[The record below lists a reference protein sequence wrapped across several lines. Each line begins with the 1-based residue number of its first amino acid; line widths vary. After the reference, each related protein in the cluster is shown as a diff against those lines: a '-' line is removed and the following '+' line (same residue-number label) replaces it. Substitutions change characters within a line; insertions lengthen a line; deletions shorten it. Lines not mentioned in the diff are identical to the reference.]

1 MTNTF
6 KNYLMFKRGNNMYI
20 KEIGKNEIRVAIP
33 LTKGT
38 EKTRIKK
45 RSILN
50 EYGIP
55 VSTKVEPFT
64 QSCYVEWQIGYD
76 VVKADVQKLEKTTLK
91 NFSFIG
97 ANGKEKT
104 LYELSEYIKYF
115 YDWDIV
121 SKKELID
128 IRNYLFN
135 LSNDNYLDVN
145 PELSIKRTH
154 PIHKTINNFN
164 FMWTKVEYPL
174 LVYKFDSYE
183 IVAEIKITEKQYAIG
198 VQPMLYLCFPITE
211 LENSKKLLGRTAKTK
226 EFANFVINEKNIKV
240 FLEMLKLF
248 GTLSKNHNKDI
259 ISIIDVI
266 IN

>member
-1 MTNTF
+1 
-6 KNYLMFKRGNNMYI
+6 MYI
-20 KEIGKNEIRVAIP
+20 QETKNQEIKVAIP

-55 VSTKVEPFT
+55 VSTKSEPFT

-76 VVKADVQKLEKTTLK
+76 VITSDTEKLEKTTLK
-91 NFSFIG
+91 DLRFIG
-97 ANGKEKT
+97 ANGKEKA

-115 YDWDIV
+115 YDWKVI
-121 SKKELID
+121 SKESLIN
-128 IRNYLFN
+128 IENYLKQ
-135 LSNDNYLDVN
+135 LSEDDFLDTN

-154 PIHKTINNFN
+154 PINKTINDFN

-174 LVYKFDSYE
+174 LVYKFGKFE

-198 VQPMLYLCFPITE
+198 TQPMLYLCFPITE
-211 LENSKKLLGRTAKTK
+211 LENSENLLGRTAQTK
-226 EFANFVINEKNIKV
+226 EFANFVINDKNINV

-248 GTLSKNHNKDI
+248 GTLSKNHNKDA
-259 ISIIDVI
+259 ISIINVI
-266 IN
+266 LNS

>member
-1 MTNTF
+1 
-6 KNYLMFKRGNNMYI
+6 MFI
-20 KEIGKNEIRVAIP
+20 KEINKNEIKVAIP

-38 EKTRIKK
+38 EKARVKK

-55 VSTKVEPFT
+55 VSTKTEPFS
-64 QSCYVEWQIGYD
+64 QNCYIEWQIGYD
-76 VVKADVQKLEKTTLK
+76 VIKSDINKLNKTTLK
-91 NFSFIG
+91 DYSFNG

-115 YDWDIV
+115 YDWGII
-121 SKKELID
+121 KQKELIN
-128 IRNYLFN
+128 IKNFLLNIPENNF
-135 LSNDNYLDVN
+135 LDQN

-154 PIHKTINNFN
+154 PISKIINTLN

-174 LVYKFDSYE
+174 LIYKFGNFE

-198 VQPMLYLCFPITE
+198 TQPMLYLCFPITE
-211 LENSKKLLGRTAKTK
+211 LENSEKLLGRTAQTK
-226 EFANFVINEKNIKV
+226 EYGNFIINSNNINV

-259 ISIIDVI
+259 LSIINI
-266 IN
+266 ILK

>member
-1 MTNTF
+1 
-6 KNYLMFKRGNNMYI
+6 MYI
-20 KEIGKNEIRVAIP
+20 QETKNQEIKVAIP

-55 VSTKVEPFT
+55 VSTKSEPFT

-76 VVKADVQKLEKTTLK
+76 VITSDTEKLEKTTLK
-91 NFSFIG
+91 DLRFIG
-97 ANGKEKT
+97 ANGKEKA

-115 YDWDIV
+115 YDWKVI
-121 SKKELID
+121 SKESLIK
-128 IRNYLFN
+128 IENYLKQ
-135 LSNDNYLDVN
+135 LSEDDFLDTN

-154 PIHKTINNFN
+154 PINKTINDFN

-174 LVYKFDSYE
+174 LVYKFGKFE

-198 VQPMLYLCFPITE
+198 TQPMLYLCFPITE
-211 LENSKKLLGRTAKTK
+211 LENSENLLGRTAQTK
-226 EFANFVINEKNIKV
+226 EFANFVINDKNINV

-248 GTLSKNHNKDI
+248 GTLSKNHNKDA
-259 ISIIDVI
+259 ISIINVI
-266 IN
+266 LNS

>member
-1 MTNTF
+1 
-6 KNYLMFKRGNNMYI
+6 MYI
-20 KEIGKNEIRVAIP
+20 QETKNQEIKVAIP

-38 EKTRIKK
+38 DKTRIKK

-55 VSTKVEPFT
+55 VSTKSEPFT

-76 VVKADVQKLEKTTLK
+76 VITSDTEKLEKTTLK
-91 NFSFIG
+91 DLRFIG
-97 ANGKEKT
+97 ANGKEKA

-115 YDWDIV
+115 YDWKVI
-121 SKKELID
+121 SKESLIN
-128 IRNYLFN
+128 IENYLKQ
-135 LSNDNYLDVN
+135 LSEDDFLDTN

-154 PIHKTINNFN
+154 PINKTINDFN

-174 LVYKFDSYE
+174 LVYKFGKFE

-198 VQPMLYLCFPITE
+198 TQPMLYLCFPITE
-211 LENSKKLLGRTAKTK
+211 LENSENLLGRTAQTK
-226 EFANFVINEKNIKV
+226 EFANFVINDKNINV

-248 GTLSKNHNKDI
+248 GTLSKNHNKDA
-259 ISIIDVI
+259 ISIINVI
-266 IN
+266 LNS

>member
-1 MTNTF
+1 
-6 KNYLMFKRGNNMYI
+6 MFI
-20 KEIGKNEIRVAIP
+20 KEIKKNEIKVAIP

-38 EKTRIKK
+38 DKTRIKK

-55 VSTKVEPFT
+55 VSTKSEPFT

-76 VVKADVQKLEKTTLK
+76 VITSDTEKLEKTTLK
-91 NFSFIG
+91 DLRFIG
-97 ANGKEKT
+97 ANGKEKA

-115 YDWDIV
+115 YDWKVI
-121 SKKELID
+121 SKESLIN
-128 IRNYLFN
+128 IENYLKQ
-135 LSNDNYLDVN
+135 LSEDNFLDTN

-154 PIHKTINNFN
+154 PINKTINDFN

-174 LVYKFDSYE
+174 LVYKFGKFE

-198 VQPMLYLCFPITE
+198 TQPMLYLCFPITE
-211 LENSKKLLGRTAKTK
+211 LENSENLLGRTAQTK
-226 EFANFVINEKNIKV
+226 EFANFVINDKTINV

-248 GTLSKNHNKDI
+248 GTLSKNHNKDA
-259 ISIIDVI
+259 ISIINVI
-266 IN
+266 LNS

>member
-1 MTNTF
+1 
-6 KNYLMFKRGNNMYI
+6 MFI
-20 KEIGKNEIRVAIP
+20 KEIKKNEIKVAIP

-38 EKTRIKK
+38 EKTRIKR

-55 VSTKVEPFT
+55 VSTKIEPFA
-64 QSCYVEWQIGYD
+64 QDCYVEWQIGYD
-76 VVKADVQKLEKTTLK
+76 VIKTDAEKLEKTTLK
-91 NFSFIG
+91 DFSFIG

-115 YDWDIV
+115 YDWKVI
-121 SKKELID
+121 SKESLIN
-128 IRNYLFN
+128 IENYLKQ
-135 LSNDNYLDVN
+135 LSEDNFLDTN

-154 PIHKTINNFN
+154 PINKTINDFN

-174 LVYKFDSYE
+174 LVYKFGKFE

-198 VQPMLYLCFPITE
+198 TQPMLYLCFPITE
-211 LENSKKLLGRTAKTK
+211 LENSENLLGRTAQTK
-226 EFANFVINEKNIKV
+226 EFANFVINDKNINV

-248 GTLSKNHNKDI
+248 GTLSKNHNKDA
-259 ISIIDVI
+259 ISIINVI
-266 IN
+266 LNS

>member
-1 MTNTF
+1 
-6 KNYLMFKRGNNMYI
+6 MYI
-20 KEIGKNEIRVAIP
+20 KEICDQKIKVAIP

-55 VSTKVEPFT
+55 VSTKSEPFS
-64 QSCYVEWQIGYD
+64 QKCYVEWQIGYD
-76 VVKADVQKLEKTTLK
+76 VIKDDVDKLEKTTLK
-91 NFSFIG
+91 TFSFIG

-115 YDWDIV
+115 YDWKV
-121 SKKELID
+121 VLKEDLLQIK
-128 IRNYLFN
+128 NYLSKLTEEDF
-135 LSNDNYLDVN
+135 LDTN
-145 PELSIKRTH
+145 SELSIKRTH
-154 PIHKTINNFN
+154 PVNKTINGFD

-174 LVYKFDSYE
+174 LIYKFGTFE

-198 VQPMLYLCFPITE
+198 TQPMLYLCFPITE
-211 LENSKKLLGRTAKTK
+211 LENSENLLGRTAQTK
-226 EFANFVINEKNIKV
+226 EFANFVIDKNNIKV
-240 FLEMLKLF
+240 FMEMLKLF

-266 IN
+266 LA

>member
-1 MTNTF
+1 
-6 KNYLMFKRGNNMYI
+6 MFI
-20 KEIGKNEIRVAIP
+20 KEISKEEIKVAIP

-38 EKTRIKK
+38 EKTRIKR

-55 VSTKVEPFT
+55 VSTKVEPFS
-64 QSCYVEWQIGYD
+64 QNCYVEWQIGYD
-76 VVKADVQKLEKTTLK
+76 VIKTDTEKKKKTTLK
-91 NFSFIG
+91 DFSFIG

-115 YDWDIV
+115 FDWGII
-121 SKKELID
+121 SKKNLTNIKE
-128 IRNYLFN
+128 YLLN
-135 LSNDNYLDVN
+135 LTEKNYLDTN

-154 PIHKTINNFN
+154 PIYKEINSFN

-174 LVYKFDSYE
+174 LVYKFGNFE

-198 VQPMLYLCFPITE
+198 TQPMLYLCFPITE
-211 LENSKKLLGRTAKTK
+211 LENSQNLLGRTAKTK
-226 EFANFVINEKNIKV
+226 ETANFVINKNNINV

-248 GTLSKNHNKDI
+248 GTLSKSHNKDI

-266 IN
+266 IK